1 MECVLDNYY
10 IAVCFLVRLF
20 LQYLVPKFLADSSS
34 FILDISYQFIKLL
47 LLLVVSNRR
56 NASFLI
62 STDIYNFALK
72 LVVCLCF
79 ILLVIVVVLLVLNIE
94 FLVIYCCLNCAWS
107 SGQFAFKYLFLFYG
121 QINVLNL
128 NLNNPYL
135 IFVLFGMC
143 ARHSHTKFQ
152 GVWP

>member
-20 LQYLVPKFLADSSS
+20 LQYQVPKFLAGSSS

-56 NASFLI
+56 NASFFLF
-62 STDIYNFALK
+62 STDISNFALK

-79 ILLVIVVVLLVLNIE
+79 ILLVIIVVLLVLNVE
-94 FLVIYCCLNCAWS
+94 FLVVYCCFNCAWS
-107 SGQFAFKYLFLFYG
+107 SGQCAFKYLFLFYG
-121 QINVLNL
+121 QINVLKL
-128 NLNNPYL
+128 KLNNPY
-135 IFVLFGMC
+135 IICV
-143 ARHSHTKFQ
+143 
-152 GVWP
+152 